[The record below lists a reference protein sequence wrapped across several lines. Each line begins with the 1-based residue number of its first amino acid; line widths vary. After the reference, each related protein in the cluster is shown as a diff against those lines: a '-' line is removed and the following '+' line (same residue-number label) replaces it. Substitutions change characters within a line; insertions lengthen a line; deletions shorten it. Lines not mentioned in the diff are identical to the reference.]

1 MAPGFIACQ
10 DDTST
15 IGGSLAPGEVTITV
29 DSIETDLR
37 GKAEWINDFDSR
49 TTTKL
54 LGNLTIPEYGNLK
67 CSFVTQMMSSTK
79 MNIPDSI
86 PESDVDS
93 IRMIMSLS
101 LIHI

>member
-1 MAPGFIACQ
+1 MRQKLTGLALICCMAPGFIACQ

-54 LGNLTIPEYGNLK
+54 LGNLTDRK
-67 CSFVTQMMSSTK
+67 SV
-79 MNIPDSI
+79 
-86 PESDVDS
+86 V
-93 IRMIMSLS
+93 
-101 LIHI
+101 